1 MICDIENEA
10 GRERII
16 HWGPRTLDIDIVLF
30 DDMIINTDDLI
41 IPHPEMQNR
50 EFVLK
55 PMAEIAPHIIHPV
68 FRKSVAQLYEELKNK
83 G

>member
-1 MICDIENEA
+1 
-10 GRERII
+10 
-16 HWGPRTLDIDIVLF
+16 
-30 DDMIINTDDLI
+30 MIINTDDLT